1 MSRQVDI
8 GFQINEKPAITS
20 LGKILLVLKRLNA
33 EKEALA
39 PKGKIKLEVDTGKMK
54 EQVGDLNNLN
64 KELKRT
70 ATSMTK
76 MAKASEGLSSAGV
89 TINNT
94 FNNNTNR
101 VFKSV
106 TKHVGEASQGL
117 DGMAVSLVAIS
128 SVMRSM
134 MGVLKT
140 IDNEYRQL
148 SENTFGVGVASQL
161 AVNQIKNLNSEF
173 LELAKGTPNSA
184 KALAKATDDL
194 VRTGRSLGEAQTMM
208 TEISKLAVASSE
220 SLNDT
225 AGVATKIMVSLGIEA
240 ENTGKA
246 LTALHSVAI
255 QTASSMGGLAES
267 FKQFAGTLGVF
278 VSTATVTGDELED
291 YKQNILELGLSATG
305 VLNNLGLSA
314 ESAGTKV
321 KVMFSKLI
329 ALEKTATN
337 LFNKDM
343 LNANVYVDSIGK
355 LADSQ
360 TGSLLTAQRLSE
372 IASQNL
378 PQAVEL
384 LSQIQAQGDLSTQT
398 LQKMF
403 TGRHFTEVS
412 AILRSVGGDWERFN
426 KIFAQ
431 GVDYQL
437 DYVKQMYNVNNS
449 IKTLKNNLAKLGKD
463 GFGFMGTTIEGG
475 TFVLNKMLDDVDKG
489 GVKLANLLSHTV
501 GLSGTFLGMKK
512 AMDLIAPALGTF
524 SLASIKATI
533 ATNGLTGALLANPA
547 TAVAVGITALVAS
560 IIYLGKSMRDAE
572 INALSFFQTIKSG
585 ENLSESMEALNANLE
600 ETLKSLGNF
609 DEYSSLDKTTYS
621 LLGLVGIT
629 SDWEQQIFSAKEAMR
644 EVNKEI
650 NKSKFEEKI
659 KQLNASSSQS
669 AKDIESGGENLIESI
684 ISKGKQTKLK
694 ARHDPEK
701 FEEAIRMSIQS
712 FIKGEIKDAEEITKK
727 FNEILTEGLTK
738 QEKKRKTF
746 SSNELFKLIDETEL
760 RNLQEKLKTGEEIKE
775 KQIKL
780 NADMH
785 TAQTNAD
792 KAEQMLSEQR
802 KKSYLTN
809 AQSEIALIEK
819 YGKIKLGLVELY
831 GMEALE
837 HVSKKSFGSDKSGL
851 KEFEAISEDFKKAN
865 ENFKLDGKDSVK
877 YYVESMDIRKQ
888 IKAYEKAVFESTT
901 DKERKHNEEML
912 EQSKVRL
919 DMIQQEE
926 KYRKELL
933 EMERNQTEYR
943 FKYVSDAQKMLDV
956 EYELLK
962 IGQDKHYQS
971 ILSHEMSKKE
981 LENRKQMAEEGLKD
995 IGYDL
1000 GGKSV
1005 EQAMND
1011 TKRELDSIR
1020 AKGAVRTGAKE
1031 DYEKYSQLKELY
1043 DLLQKVYEAE
1053 QKIALEP
1060 IKLMNDVLRDSPSVM
1075 ATAIASLNTFDDVLN
1090 NIDVAKME
1098 KEFSQRHVGTLMGR
1112 YNESY
1117 RGGKGDFRLSEG
1129 DVTITLQEKSIELAR
1144 KLQEIERK
1152 GVKVTKDE
1160 IAEAQKLKAE
1170 VQSLT
1175 EIEKQRLDVKQKARK
1190 EIEAE
1195 MAIYGQL
1202 GGAMSS
1208 LGSMFGIDAFNQ
1220 IGSMMSQFG
1229 DVSTKFKTGDMGLD
1243 LGKMIGADGKLDIN
1257 AISKNF
1263 ESIMAVG
1270 QLGQMG
1276 GQLMGG
1282 LLGGGN
1288 SQMAG
1293 DLGGIG
1299 SMAGMLVGGPVGAM
1313 VGSALGGALGGM
1325 MGGSAEKDQ
1334 QKAQEKTAEANR
1346 LYQENTDALNK
1357 LATNMANLNSGID
1370 SLNSSLISSFSQL
1383 PTTGNLN
1390 NVTDAMKTMNKTLLS
1405 SRDFGD
1411 IAYQITKSKKSGG
1424 GLFGG
1429 KQTVQWTET
1438 HTKSLQEMLGQY
1450 GYKGTINDMSSEEL
1464 RNFSEWLEDV
1474 KIGENSNVQG
1484 MAQII
1489 ADYAEALDAME
1500 NNIEDFFYDATMEGF
1515 EGISSIAQEEL
1526 KNQLTEF
1533 YKNLGMNIDEDL
1545 QAEIDKL
1552 AEEMSVMVTVMKDV
1566 RGEFLSIWKETG
1578 KDAGS
1583 AFIGAMKPYMES
1595 MLGNISQVYFDV
1607 FFSDITESLEDSF
1620 KSISEE
1626 LVEMKKLGAD
1636 LDWGDVTDKLA
1647 DQFDNVLSAI
1657 ISAKQQTESFNDV
1670 ILALQKQALEAG
1682 LTLEELFQLGLI
1694 SGTQGDVL
1702 ETFKDAIL
1710 SEDDG
1715 GALKAIGDF
1724 MGDKIGEAL
1733 TNTLMNNLFSTQILD
1748 FANQLDDVLSGEIK
1762 FSQLAGLMSQ
1772 ATSIGLGMEQERIR
1786 LEAILSG
1793 FKFDQDITYE
1803 SSSSNVSYSAGTS
1816 QQNTYVYNISSSVQ
1830 AQNLVESDSIQSLAD
1845 ELLDILI
1852 EKLKIDKGI
1861 DITKNY

>member
-39 PKGKIKLEVDTGKMK
+39 PKGKIKLELETGNIKS
-54 EQVGDLNNLN
+54 QTGDLTNLN
-64 KELKRT
+64 KELRKT
-70 ATSMTK
+70 ATSMDK
-76 MAKASEGLSSAGV
+76 MAKASEGLSSSGI
-89 TINNT
+89 TITNT
-94 FNNNTNR
+94 FNNHTSK
-101 VFKSV
+101 VFKTVADETGSATENV
-106 TKHVGEASQGL
+106 NKMALSFVGAE
-117 DGMAVSLVAIS
+117 VA
-128 SVMRSM
+128 MRSM
-134 MGVLKT
+134 MGVIKLLDK
-140 IDNEYRQL
+140 EFLQL
-148 SENTFGVGVASQL
+148 SDNTFGVGVASQL
-161 AVNQIKNLNSEF
+161 ALNQIRGLNDEF
-173 LELAKGTPNSA
+173 LELSKGTPTSA

-194 VRTGRSLGEAQTMM
+194 VRTGRSLGEAQVMM
-208 TEISKLAVASSE
+208 TEISKLSVASSE
-220 SLNDT
+220 SLKDT

-240 ENTGKA
+240 ENTKKA

-267 FKQFAGTLGVF
+267 FKQYAGTLGVF
-278 VSTATVTGDELED
+278 ASTASASGKDLEE

-305 VLNNLGLSA
+305 VLNNLGLSS

-321 KVMFSKLI
+321 KLLFSKLI
-329 ALEKTATN
+329 SMEKTATN
-337 LFNKDM
+337 LFNQDM
-343 LNANVYVDSIGK
+343 TKANIFVDVMGNLSN
-355 LADSQ
+355 SVN
-360 TGSLLTAQRLSE
+360 GSLLTTERLAE
-372 IASQNL
+372 IAKSNL
-378 PQAVEL
+378 PQAVQL
-384 LSQIQAQGDLSTQT
+384 LSQIQSQGDLSTRT

-412 AILRSVGGDWERFN
+412 AILRAVGGDWQKFN
-426 KIFAQ
+426 KVYAQ
-431 GVDYQL
+431 GIEYQE
-437 DYVKQMYNVNNS
+437 DYVKQMYNVNQA
-449 IKTLKNNLAKLGKD
+449 IATLKNNLISLGKD
-463 GFGFMGTTIEGG
+463 GFGFVGTTIDGG
-475 TFVLNKMLDDVDKG
+475 TFILNKMFEEVDGNITKMISLSSHVLG
-489 GVKLANLLSHTV
+489 FSATALALGKAVSLVSASMK
-501 GLSGTFLGMKK
+501 GLS
-512 AMDLIAPALGTF
+512 
-524 SLASIKATI
+524 LATVTSTI
-533 ATNGLTGALLANPA
+533 ATKGFTTALMANP
-547 TAVAVGITALVAS
+547 VGLIAVGITALTTAL
-560 IIYLGKSMRDAE
+560 IHYGKAMKEAE
-572 INALSFFQTIKSG
+572 IQTLSTFESFKNITKLGDASKALDERLDSIR
-585 ENLSESMEALNANLE
+585 
-600 ETLKSLGNF
+600 KSLYDIEGIG
-609 DEYSSLDKTTYS
+609 ELEKTTYS
-621 LLGLVGIT
+621 LAGLVGLT
-629 SDWEQQIFSAKEAMR
+629 SDWEQGIHSAKEALEGLGQGLDKSGIEKQIENIRVQTFVNDKSIQEYSEKLKQDILRKSVTVLSTKKQQGFEKAVNDIFQGLQTGEIDGQKLDIKSFKDIQNEIKKRSGIDLSTTQMGAIFSNNKNA
-644 EVNKEI
+644 EELQKALTEQDNLNKEGI
-650 NKSKFEEKI
+650 KIEKDYQKEMDTLVKNQLVLSKQREDMFLENAKTETEIIKKYGKLIQDGKELVGIDALKFVSEKSFGENEESIKQFRIVQKQFEEMNKGF
-659 KQLNASSSQS
+659 KMDGAESMDYYL
-669 AKDIESGGENLIESI
+669 KFVDVLKEIESYKEI
-684 ISKGKQTKLK
+684 ISKATTTEEKQ
-694 ARHDPEK
+694 H
-701 FEEAIRMSIQS
+701 
-712 FIKGEIKDAEEITKK
+712 
-727 FNEILTEGLTK
+727 NEIVLQQAQKKLELLK
-738 QEKKRKTF
+738 QDEEYRK
-746 SSNELFKLIDETEL
+746 
-760 RNLQEKLKTGEEIKE
+760 Q
-775 KQIKL
+775 
-780 NADMH
+780 
-785 TAQTNAD
+785 
-792 KAEQMLSEQR
+792 
-802 KKSYLTN
+802 
-809 AQSEIALIEK
+809 
-819 YGKIKLGLVELY
+819 
-831 GMEALE
+831 ALE
-837 HVSKKSFGSDKSGL
+837 L
-851 KEFEAISEDFKKAN
+851 
-865 ENFKLDGKDSVK
+865 
-877 YYVESMDIRKQ
+877 
-888 IKAYEKAVFESTT
+888 
-901 DKERKHNEEML
+901 ERK
-912 EQSKVRL
+912 SS
-919 DMIQQEE
+919 
-926 KYRKELL
+926 
-933 EMERNQTEYR
+933 EYR
-943 FKYVSDAQKMLDV
+943 FKYVSDAKKMLDV

-962 IGQDKHYQS
+962 IGQDKHHQTM
-971 ILSHEMSKKE
+971 LSYEMSQKE
-981 LENRKQMAEEGLKD
+981 LENRKMMAEEGLKD
-995 IGYDL
+995 IGFSL
-1000 GGKSV
+1000 GNKSV
-1005 EQAMND
+1005 EQAMD
-1011 TKRELDSIR
+1011 ETKQKLDEIR

-1031 DYEKYSQLKELY
+1031 DYEQYSQLKELY

-1053 QKIALEP
+1053 QKIELHP
-1060 IKLMNDVLRDSPSVM
+1060 IKLMNEVLRDSPSVIM
-1075 ATAIASLNTFDDVLN
+1075 SAIASLNTFDDVFKE
-1090 NIDVAKME
+1090 IDVAKME
-1098 KEFSQRHVGTLMGR
+1098 REFSQKHVNSLLGR
-1112 YNESY
+1112 YNKSY
-1117 RGGKGDFRLSEG
+1117 GREDNKLGEL
-1129 DVTITLQEKSIELAR
+1129 DVTEELNKKRLEYAKKVQELE
-1144 KLQEIERK
+1144 QK
-1152 GVKVTKDE
+1152 GIKATKDE
-1160 IAEAQKLKAE
+1160 IKATKELQNE
-1170 VQSLT
+1170 VLALVD
-1175 EIEKQRLDVKQKARK
+1175 IEEQRLAVKQAERK

-1257 AISKNF
+1257 AIGKNF

-1682 LTLEELFQLGLI
+1682 LTLSELFELGLVT
-1694 SGTQGDVL
+1694 GTQGDVL
-1702 ETFKDAIL
+1702 DTFKDAIM
-1710 SEDDG
+1710 SDQDG
-1715 GALKAIGDF
+1715 GALTAIGDF

-1733 TNTLMNNLFSTQILD
+1733 TNTLMDNLFSTQILD
-1748 FANQLDDVLSGEIK
+1748 FANQLDNVLSGEIK

-1772 ATSIGLGMEQERIR
+1772 ATSIGLEMEQERIR

-1816 QQNTYVYNISSSVQ
+1816 QQNTYVYNISSSINTSNVI
-1830 AQNLVESDSIQSLAD
+1830 ESDSIQVLAD
-1845 ELLDILI
+1845 ELLDIII
-1852 EKLKIDKGI
+1852 EKLKVDKGI